1 MDGTLVL
8 WYYDM
13 LGWDVE
19 KLVLTYHLSL
29 HVEAYRWDCG
39 TEVHY
44 KIYTLSYINVD
55 RMYYYLLKLLIYLI
69 LYIIG
74 QHLP

>member
-1 MDGTLVL
+1 MDGKLVL

-29 HVEAYRWDCG
+29 HVEAYRWDCD

-44 KIYTLSYINVD
+44 KIYTLSYINID
-55 RMYYYLLKLLIYLI
+55 RMYYYLLKLLIDLI
-69 LYIIG
+69 L
-74 QHLP
+74 

>member
-13 LGWDVE
+13 LK
-19 KLVLTYHLSL
+19 KLVLKYHLSL

-44 KIYTLSYINVD
+44 KIHTLSYINVD
-55 RMYYYLLKLLIYLI
+55 RMYYYLLKLLIDLI
-69 LYIIG
+69 L
-74 QHLP
+74 